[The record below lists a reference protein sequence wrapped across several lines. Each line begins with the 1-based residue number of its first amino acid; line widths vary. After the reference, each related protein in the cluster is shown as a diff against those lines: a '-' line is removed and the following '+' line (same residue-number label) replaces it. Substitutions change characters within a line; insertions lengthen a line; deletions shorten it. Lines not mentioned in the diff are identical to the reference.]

1 MLRVSLAS
9 RNRRH
14 HRCIGRFSSVLEMPV
29 ILKNPSSNEMF
40 GSISATE
47 MARDELLV
55 DVFLDK
61 ELFQYFLGFIVNVFH
76 VGT

>member
-1 MLRVSLAS
+1 MHWKVFVGAGNARD
-9 RNRRH
+9 
-14 HRCIGRFSSVLEMPV
+14 F
-29 ILKNPSSNEMF
+29 KNPSSNETF
-40 GSISATE
+40 GRISATE